1 MNYDFAPDKYRK
13 ARPGAQKE
21 THELAFRQQRKL
33 KTWHKRNTFEE
44 SGIAI

>member
-13 ARPGAQKE
+13 ARPDAQKE
-21 THELAFRQQRKL
+21 TPERAFRQQRKL
-33 KTWHKRNTFEE
+33 KTRHKRNTFKE